1 MPVALFGASTG
12 AAAGSRWHVIDRARS
27 LRSSAVVALPDL
39 YRSASRAT
47 PRSLVSSV
55 YSDHHNEQVG
65 DPRRKV
71 RFQGLDLYSLRAS
84 MDAVVAHLD
93 RVDRDEA
100 RRTRDRMNRGR
111 RAERHR
117 RARRRGVLPA
127 DVPRRGVVVEPSGPA
142 RGELDVGRL
151 ARQRFGKHAWDP
163 LEPRDPPDRDLRP
176 LRGRDGLRLWSGYR
190 PRRDLTWCAPHPS
203 CHDARGV

>member
-1 MPVALFGASTG
+1 MPVALFDASTG
-12 AAAGSRWHVIDRARS
+12 AAAGSWWHVIDCARS

-84 MDAVVAHLD
+84 MDAVVAYLD
-93 RVDRDEA
+93 RVDPDEA
-100 RRTRDRMNRGR
+100 RRAGDRMDRGR
-111 RAERHR
+111 RAVLRRAERRR
-117 RARRRGVLPA
+117 RARRRRVLPQMYRAEVSSWNLRDRHVANSTSA
-127 DVPRRGVVVEPSGPA
+127 DS
-142 RGELDVGRL
+142 
-151 ARQRFGKHAWDP
+151 HANASASTRVTRSNP
-163 LEPRDPPDRDLRP
+163 
-176 LRGRDGLRLWSGYR
+176 G
-190 PRRDLTWCAPHPS
+190 THPT
-203 CHDARGV
+203 GI